1 MFNVR
6 DFTAENF
13 VYLCEVRKHGEFIGY
28 VALNHFLSCHYLKR
42 FTIKMSTRFSFQFD
56 IDDVDTYAQLT
67 GGMPSSFSKTSKAS
81 WLFVTASS
89 GFKLWKSIR
98 FGRYLWI
105 IAQTARPFLNEAPM
119 SFIWTESYT
128 ATCFCSQRSSVSGCT
143 CESPRKS
150 AYVQQC

>member
-13 VYLCEVRKHGEFIGY
+13 VYLCEVRKHGELIGN
-28 VALNHFLSCHYLKR
+28 VALGHFLPCHYLKLNG
-42 FTIKMSTRFSFQFD
+42 IIFSPYVIIQTTL
-56 IDDVDTYAQLT
+56 VRTPLT
-67 GGMPSSFSKTSKAS
+67 GGMPNSFSNISNAN

-105 IAQTARPFLNEAPM
+105 IAQIARPFLNEAPM
-119 SFIWTESYT
+119 SLIWTESYR

-150 AYVQQC
+150 ATVHRDNHS